1 MVFLQ
6 DRPAGMKVRT
16 TTSFKLIKT
25 VRRQDNYVDGF
36 CKG

>member
-6 DRPAGMKVRT
+6 DCPAGMKVRT
-16 TTSFKLIKT
+16 TTIFKLLKK

-36 CKG
+36 GKG